1 MVLEFVCKGLI
12 LACLQ
17 LGCFELFLLVFM
29 VGELKQFERNIVLNK
44 MNLYFIKFYC

>member
-1 MVLEFVCKGLI
+1 MVLEFVYKCLI

-17 LGCFELFLLVFM
+17 LGCFELFLSVFI
-29 VGELKQFERNIVLNK
+29 VGELKQFERTIVLNK